1 MGAAQYVY
9 HQILSQS
16 RVPAIYSACT
26 GSHFTNDYII
36 SLLNEKNIPFK
47 QLEDEALFEYVAD
60 KIVNAGVVGWF
71 NGRAEFGPRAL
82 GARSIL
88 ANPGRA
94 DAKDLINSKIKRR
107 ESFRP
112 FAPSILKEYVG
123 DYFESTDLAPFM
135 ERVYPIKEDKRASI
149 PAVTHADG
157 SGRLQTVDKIISPRY
172 YQLIDAFRRR
182 SGIPILLN
190 TSFNENEPIV
200 NKPEEA
206 LDCFLRTDMDMLVM
220 ENIIVE
226 R

>member
-1 MGAAQYVY
+1 
-9 HQILSQS
+9 
-16 RVPAIYSACT
+16 
-26 GSHFTNDYII
+26 
-36 SLLNEKNIPFK
+36 
-47 QLEDEALFEYVAD
+47 
-60 KIVNAGVVGWF
+60 
-71 NGRAEFGPRAL
+71 
-82 GARSIL
+82 
-88 ANPGRA
+88 
-94 DAKDLINSKIKRR
+94 
-107 ESFRP
+107 
-112 FAPSILKEYVG
+112 
-123 DYFESTDLAPFM
+123 M